1 MDKLKIIKIV
11 VFIMTFLLVFGTL
24 YALGLLYK
32 QTSHISSP
40 AQASTVNLNQT
51 KGSYIAALSSNDNE
65 LYLLIKGGGLSDRII
80 TFDTKNQSII
90 STLTLN

>member
-11 VFIMTFLLVFGTL
+11 VFVMTFLLIFGTL
-24 YALGLLYK
+24 YAFGLIYK
-32 QTSHISSP
+32 QTTHKSSP
-40 AQASTVNLNQT
+40 AQATSINLNQT
-51 KGSYIAALSSNDNE
+51 KGSYIAALSSNGNE

-80 TFDTKNQSII
+80 SFDTKNQSIV